1 LKLLRAYALWTSIAR
16 MHRPTRQHNHLVQKI
31 ARKESLVKARNRKN
45 GKRLKQWK
53 KWAEAYKALAQQA
66 S

>member
-1 LKLLRAYALWTSIAR
+1 
-16 MHRPTRQHNHLVQKI
+16 MHRPTRQHNSLLQKI
-31 ARKESLVKARNRKN
+31 ARKESLAKTRNRKN

-53 KWAEAYKALAQQA
+53 KWAEAYKGLAQQA